1 MMRKYYFINKFDTN
15 NINKQ
20 DKQTTI
26 IYRNYS
32 SKKIDQAL
40 ILKIKKYCK
49 KKSIKFYLSNDIKLA
64 VKLNLDGAY
73 IPSFNNSL
81 NHLSYSFKKNFKI
94 IGSAHNLREIREK
107 ENQNV
112 EKIFLSSLFKK
123 NKNYLGMNKFRLL
136 SKLTKK
142 KIVILGGI
150 SKKNNKLLKILNNFE
165 FAGISY
171 FEKKRPLKRGPFK
184 LRLNYIRMQKMHQLP
199 IFHCP

>member
-15 NINKQ
+15 NIDKQ

-32 SKKIDQAL
+32 TKTTDETF

-49 KKSIKFYLSNDIKLA
+49 KKSINFYLSNNVRLAIKLG
-64 VKLNLDGAY
+64 LDGVY
-73 IPSFNNSL
+73 IPAFNNSIK
-81 NHLSYSFKKNFKI
+81 HLAYSYKKNFQI
-94 IGSAHNLREIREK
+94 IGSAHNLKQIREK

-112 EKIFLSSLFKK
+112 SKIFLSSLFKK
-123 NKNYLGMNKFRLL
+123 NKNFLGINKFKLL

-142 KIVILGGI
+142 KIVVLGGI
-150 SKKNNKLLKILNNFE
+150 SNKNKKKLSLLDQSD

-171 FEKKRPLKRGPFK
+171 FE
-184 LRLNYIRMQKMHQLP
+184 
-199 IFHCP
+199 